1 MNEVHWHRVAT
12 LWHCLSKFERRC
24 GRLLVV
30 YLTRTAEVSLRARR
44 WLNCWALSLRILW
57 EELRWDARSWTLFFD
72 EVHRHLI
79 ESRFEV
85 LYLLLLG
92 KLLLLLVY
100 PLTFFDKSIFDS
112 KTGWNVNQTIIVT
125 VWIGASMLISNTT
138 PMRGSIGRRIPVV
151 SGVVGFGLEGAIFV
165 LKLGLL
171 LQPFELLSLQR
182 KLLSFEFLFKV
193 LAIHLR
199 MLFSQLMS
207 FNPL

>member
-1 MNEVHWHRVAT
+1 
-12 LWHCLSKFERRC
+12 
-24 GRLLVV
+24 
-30 YLTRTAEVSLRARR
+30 
-44 WLNCWALSLRILW
+44 
-57 EELRWDARSWTLFFD
+57 
-72 EVHRHLI
+72 
-79 ESRFEV
+79 
-85 LYLLLLG
+85 
-92 KLLLLLVY
+92 
-100 PLTFFDKSIFDS
+100 
-112 KTGWNVNQTIIVT
+112 
-125 VWIGASMLISNTT
+125 MLISNTT